1 LARELVTLSAIW
13 DKPLT
18 KAKSPSELVISVF
31 RMLGSPAKPKKM
43 IQPLQLLGQLPFSAP
58 SPAGWPDTAKDWISP
73 ESLLRRIEL
82 MDLLAR
88 RQSSRHDPANL
99 AEQAFGPVAREETL
113 LAIKR
118 APSRQAALSLLLSSP
133 EFQRR

>member
-1 LARELVTLSAIW
+1 
-13 DKPLT
+13 
-18 KAKSPSELVISVF
+18 
-31 RMLGSPAKPKKM
+31 M
-43 IQPLQLLGQLPFSAP
+43 
-58 SPAGWPDTAKDWISP
+58 
-73 ESLLRRIEL
+73 
-82 MDLLAR
+82 AR
-88 RQSSRHDPANL
+88 RQTTRQDPVTL